1 MSDQTL
7 SNLSKLSNFSPFFA
21 RLMDA
26 DASLV
31 DFLRQQQN
39 TPFETTKMR
48 AHFGALWQE
57 KKEEA
62 NLNKALRVFRK
73 HILALLMVRD
83 IEKNAPLAE
92 IMGAMTFLA
101 ELVIN
106 ETLAFWHQKLV
117 EDFGAPLDE
126 QGNGQ
131 RLMIVGMG
139 KLGGGELNVSSD
151 IDLIFI
157 YPEEGKTFGGEGKR
171 SIENHDFFNRL
182 AKKIIASL
190 DEMTADG
197 FVFRVDMRL
206 RPNGDSGALV
216 CSLASFENYLVTQGR
231 EWERYAWIKARL
243 INQNDNL
250 QTVHADNLSRTARP
264 FIFRKYLDFGAINA
278 MSELHAQIRREV
290 AKKGMENHIKL
301 GKGGIREIEFVAQV
315 FQLMR
320 GGRDLALQQKATL
333 SILEKLGDRQLLSA
347 EALLSLQSAYDF
359 LRKLEH
365 RLQYVEDAQ
374 THSLP
379 VEEGAQRR
387 MAESMNF
394 ANYTDFLA
402 VLNQHRA
409 QVSAIFEGIFSED
422 EAKESPFAPVW
433 FEEETFEESV
443 EVLNRAGFLRPKEA
457 LENIQ
462 RFRQSAKY
470 RELPSVNKERLDAVC
485 PRLLEAVSH
494 RKNADIAWSRGF
506 SLIETISKRG
516 AYLALFQQYPVA
528 LKRVANIVASSAWA
542 FDYLVKH
549 PIVLDEIIDPKLYEP
564 TSLEGFAS
572 ALLERLQGVL
582 GDAERE
588 MDILREAHHAEV
600 FRLLAQDIAGM
611 HTVEALADHLTALAD
626 ILLKI
631 IVNLCWEK
639 IRQKHSGFE
648 KSPKIAVIAYGKLG
662 GKELSY
668 GSDLDLVFV
677 HDDNSPNAGEHL
689 ARLVQRVNTWLTTKT
704 PAGALFETDFRLRP
718 NGEAGLLV
726 SSITSFAD
734 YQRSKAWTWEHQAL
748 TRARFCVGDQSI
760 GAQFEALRIEILTRQ
775 RDFARLKEE
784 VETMRDKMRAQH
796 AVKHSPKNAD
806 LFDLKQDKGG
816 LIDVEFIVQTLVLAH
831 AHQHKS
837 LTQNLGN
844 LALLSIAAK
853 LNLIPPKLAEN
864 TQTAYRAYRKKQHA
878 LRQEGFSHAQLPKEE
893 WAKEIAAV
901 HHLWAHVFGENN
913 ND

>member
-301 GKGGIREIEFVAQV
+301 GKGGIREIEFVAKV

-320 GGRDLALQQKATL
+320 GGRDLALKQKATL
-333 SILEKLGDRQLLSA
+333 SILEK
-347 EALLSLQSAYDF
+347 
-359 LRKLEH
+359 
-365 RLQYVEDAQ
+365 
-374 THSLP
+374 
-379 VEEGAQRR
+379 
-387 MAESMNF
+387 
-394 ANYTDFLA
+394 
-402 VLNQHRA
+402 
-409 QVSAIFEGIFSED
+409 
-422 EAKESPFAPVW
+422 
-433 FEEETFEESV
+433 
-443 EVLNRAGFLRPKEA
+443 
-457 LENIQ
+457 
-462 RFRQSAKY
+462 
-470 RELPSVNKERLDAVC
+470 
-485 PRLLEAVSH
+485 
-494 RKNADIAWSRGF
+494 
-506 SLIETISKRG
+506 
-516 AYLALFQQYPVA
+516 
-528 LKRVANIVASSAWA
+528 
-542 FDYLVKH
+542 
-549 PIVLDEIIDPKLYEP
+549 
-564 TSLEGFAS
+564 
-572 ALLERLQGVL
+572 
-582 GDAERE
+582 
-588 MDILREAHHAEV
+588 
-600 FRLLAQDIAGM
+600 
-611 HTVEALADHLTALAD
+611 
-626 ILLKI
+626 
-631 IVNLCWEK
+631 
-639 IRQKHSGFE
+639 
-648 KSPKIAVIAYGKLG
+648 
-662 GKELSY
+662 
-668 GSDLDLVFV
+668 
-677 HDDNSPNAGEHL
+677 
-689 ARLVQRVNTWLTTKT
+689 
-704 PAGALFETDFRLRP
+704 
-718 NGEAGLLV
+718 
-726 SSITSFAD
+726 
-734 YQRSKAWTWEHQAL
+734 
-748 TRARFCVGDQSI
+748 
-760 GAQFEALRIEILTRQ
+760 
-775 RDFARLKEE
+775 
-784 VETMRDKMRAQH
+784 
-796 AVKHSPKNAD
+796 
-806 LFDLKQDKGG
+806 
-816 LIDVEFIVQTLVLAH
+816 
-831 AHQHKS
+831 
-837 LTQNLGN
+837 
-844 LALLSIAAK
+844 
-853 LNLIPPKLAEN
+853 
-864 TQTAYRAYRKKQHA
+864 
-878 LRQEGFSHAQLPKEE
+878 
-893 WAKEIAAV
+893 
-901 HHLWAHVFGENN
+901 
-913 ND
+913 